1 MKMLYMMLVLGV
13 SLRHETN
20 HPGGQSLRCE
30 DGESKRELRV
40 LTIQPLVFK
49 PFWAHGV
56 EDRFKAGDAD
66 RLVETYRK
74 PKKPKGGVDSD

>member
-13 SLRHETN
+13 SSRHEIN

-49 PFWAHGV
+49 PFWAHDV

-66 RLVETYRK
+66 GLVETYRK